1 MREIQRERAQNS
13 FIERGKK
20 RPHEEAFLLCVPKFS
35 KYGTATR
42 TSSTFRACS
51 SSYILLRSRSWR
63 ETGVSCWTWKLR
75 TFCIQLSSQT
85 KRPVKSQRSKWPI
98 KGFGHCLFPR
108 PTSFRSQLYELM
120 SVEQL
125 WVELTIFPFVHLEQK
140 CCPTRMF
147 FRSSACS
154 VTRMHLLFGLLFFFY
169 VRGFWDQ
176 LNSKQKALQEIDWA
190 CNKARQ
196 VFCGPH
202 FGSVC
207 EKLTF
212 IERWQ
217 WHLQINSVLDP
228 QKLGMLKD

>member
-42 TSSTFRACS
+42 TSSTFHACS
-51 SSYILLRSRSWR
+51 SSYTLLRSRSWR

-108 PTSFRSQLYELM
+108 PTSFRSQL
-120 SVEQL
+120 L
-125 WVELTIFPFVHLEQK
+125 WANECWAAVSWAHDLPICASGAEMLPHKDVFPLV
-140 CCPTRMF
+140 C
-147 FRSSACS
+147 
-154 VTRMHLLFGLLFFFY
+154 LLCDTHAPAFWVVFFFMCA
-169 VRGFWDQ
+169 GFET
-176 LNSKQKALQEIDWA
+176 N
-190 CNKARQ
+190 
-196 VFCGPH
+196 
-202 FGSVC
+202 
-207 EKLTF
+207 
-212 IERWQ
+212 
-217 WHLQINSVLDP
+217 
-228 QKLGMLKD
+228 